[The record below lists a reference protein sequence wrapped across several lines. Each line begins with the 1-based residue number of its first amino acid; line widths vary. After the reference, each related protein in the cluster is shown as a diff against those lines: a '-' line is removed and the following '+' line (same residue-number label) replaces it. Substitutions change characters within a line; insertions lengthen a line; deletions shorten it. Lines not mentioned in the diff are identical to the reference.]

1 MSDLILIPT
10 AFERG
15 IVERC
20 LQERKSADVDLVRGW
35 NIELCGFGLI
45 AAAACTTRAISR
57 YQPAR
62 VLLIGIAGS
71 LNDTLPSG
79 VGTLGTA
86 CHFDTVT
93 CHGIGVG
100 GCFSLDHLSADDMG
114 WSHCEANDRHAA
126 IGDTIRISPIAAG
139 SHQKFMDEKTR
150 HLLSV
155 ATASADES
163 EADLR
168 RKRCP
173 GAMAEDMEGFAVA
186 LACAIMDLPVQIVRG
201 FSNRAGDRDHRRWKT
216 EEALHSAVN
225 IAVDLMSEKW

>member
-1 MSDLILIPT
+1 MSDLIMIPT

-20 LQERKSADVDLVRGW
+20 LQERKSADADLVRGW
-35 NIELCGFGLI
+35 NIELCGFGLV
-45 AAAACTTRAISR
+45 AAAACTARAISR

-71 LNDTLPSG
+71 LNDPLPSG

-86 CHFDTVT
+86 CIFDTVT
-93 CHGIGVG
+93 CHGIGVV
-100 GCFSLDHLSADDMG
+100 GCFGSDHLSADDMG

-139 SHQKFMDEKTR
+139 VHQTFMADKAR

-155 ATASADES
+155 AAASADES
-163 EADLR
+163 EADRR
-168 RKRCP
+168 RKRYP
-173 GAMAEDMEGFAVA
+173 DAMAEDMEGFAVA
-186 LACAIMDLPVQIVRG
+186 LACAIMAVPVQIVRG

-216 EEALHSAVN
+216 EGALRSAVD
-225 IAVDLMSEKW
+225 IAINVMSEKW

>member
-15 IVERC
+15 IVERY
-20 LQERKSADVDLVRGW
+20 LQRRKSADVDLVRGW
-35 NIELCGFGLI
+35 NIELCGFGLV
-45 AAAACTTRAISR
+45 AAAACTSRAISR

-71 LNDTLPSG
+71 LNDPLPSD
-79 VGTLGTA
+79 VGALGTA
-86 CHFDTVT
+86 CIFDTVT

-100 GCFSLDHLSADDMG
+100 GCFGLDYLSADDMG

-126 IGDTIRISPIAAG
+126 IGDTILISTIAAG
-139 SHQKFMDEKTR
+139 SHQTFRDEKPR

-155 ATASADES
+155 ATASVDEC

-168 RKRCP
+168 RKRYP
-173 GAMAEDMEGFAVA
+173 DAMAEDMEGFAVA
-186 LACAIMDLPVQIVRG
+186 LACAIMNVPVQIVRG

-216 EEALHSAVN
+216 EGALRSAVD
-225 IAVDLMSEKW
+225 IAIDLISEKW